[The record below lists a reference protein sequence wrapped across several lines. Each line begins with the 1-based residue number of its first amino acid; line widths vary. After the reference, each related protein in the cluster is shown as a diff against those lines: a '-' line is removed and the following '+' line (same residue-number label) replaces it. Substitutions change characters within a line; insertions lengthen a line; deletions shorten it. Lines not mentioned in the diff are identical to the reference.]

1 MPRFLAPI
9 TVAQEY
15 VTTNETISGSE
26 TILGSTSG
34 QDSYWTTVNVVSGLS
49 ANSLSGTHYGD
60 GTNLTGV
67 IHDSDSRLTDSRT
80 PTGSAGGDLSGTYPN
95 PTVDKIQGYTIS
107 TATPSIGQMLQWSG
121 TAWVPGSIPN
131 GGSGGGG
138 ITYFLNY
145 GLSANNPV
153 AGLSGT
159 HYQLGR
165 FTTLSPASAVFTS
178 VTQTGWDTLAT
189 FVTDHLDPDI
199 ITVPAGIFDL
209 NFWASSN
216 ASIQTQMRVR
226 YQIYTYSESLSTTT
240 LIGTSDTYNVYDPSV
255 IAQYVLSMVIPQT
268 TIDINDRLFLVLQ
281 AQAASPNKDITIYY
295 NDGRPTHLHTTIPS
309 VGGSGLVKVINGVY
323 QSPASLLVDV
333 DVADNAQINQTKVA
347 GLTAALGS
355 KLPLA
360 GGTLT
365 GGLSG
370 TTANFSGAVYGSTAT
385 AGTSSTQLA
394 TTAFVHDS
402 IDTGLASGS
411 AVASTV
417 VAFVTNADSVT
428 LTRGTVVYSY
438 GSQGDRVSVRMASA
452 SAEAT
457 SSKTLGFVNETIA
470 VGGTGYVTLYGSMDK
485 LNLGSPFVAGDP
497 LWLGTTPGTYTRTKP
512 QAPTHLV
519 YLGVVQRAN
528 AGNGTAYIKVQNG
541 YELEELHN
549 VQITNPL
556 SAQILQLDST
566 GTLWEN
572 VNPLFNDSQI
582 SSSNNWNT
590 AYQATT
596 GLSTTYLALT
606 GGTITDGLTANSG
619 TFLNYLSSSSISGIF
634 YGDGSHL
641 TNLTNTA
648 TGTLGSYVKVVG
660 VDASTI
666 QSCIDLCL
674 SANSDQNYTVFVPP
688 GVYKEN
694 LILKPSVSLI
704 GLGGTLNT
712 LGSVVSG
719 YHSITLTEPQ
729 ATNNRFVLQD
739 ILFQNNNETQSTI
752 VVAGSS
758 IGQMRVNGCYF
769 SMGGTST
776 TGNHLSTSDNK
787 SIYLDNCRFEISPTN
802 NSGTH
807 IIQGNGPLYLF
818 NTNIYGGGR
827 CIDLPYSGTT
837 TRVCTI
843 SGYSSTNPIIIE
855 GGLTTTGLAVGMKV
869 VGTGING
876 TQSLISE
883 ITSLTS
889 FKVNTGTS
897 LNSYALSSTLTFGQT
912 PYAEIHNS
920 DLYSARGA
928 DVVRVGNG
936 LFVGNN
942 ANFTNTNTTGHG
954 LYLSAGAVAGLA
966 FSTFVISSS
975 AAPYYAINGQAGSYF
990 VANGLSYSSS
1000 VLQSYNTSINP
1011 LVTQFQY
1018 TGLTTSVANGGT
1030 GSNTAAGALTS
1041 LGAVPTTRTISS
1053 GTGLAGGGD
1062 LSTNR
1067 TLTVSYGSTSTTACV
1082 GNDSRL
1088 SDARSISYTSVPA
1101 TSGATG
1107 TVGAVARDTNYL
1119 YVCVATNT
1127 WKRTPLTGW

>member
-34 QDSYWTTVNVVSGLS
+34 QDSYWTTVNVVSGIS
-49 ANSLSGTHYGD
+49 ADHGSFVNNVSAVYYYGNGSNLTNLNASNISSGTLSTARLPVFNGD
-60 GTNLTGV
+60 IITTLNNTVSTTV
-67 IHDSDSRLTDSRT
+67 IKLQ
-80 PTGSAGGDLSGTYPN
+80 GN
-95 PTVDKIQGYTIS
+95 PIS
-107 TATPSIGQMLQWSG
+107 TSTPANGQILQWNG
-121 TAWVPGSIPN
+121 TAWVPGSIST

-138 ITYFLNY
+138 VTYYFNY
-145 GLSANNPV
+145 ANTTGISPTSGLPTSPV
-153 AGLSGT
+153 APSL
-159 HYQLGR
+159 LGR
-165 FTTLSPASAVFTS
+165 EYSVGESSIQSVNLTEDVYTLVAGFVTLSSEPA
-178 VTQTGWDTLAT
+178 VTN
-189 FVTDHLDPDI
+189 I
-199 ITVPAGIFDL
+199 PAGIWDFNIWVDIVGNSSVNQTSMQIRVYKYISSTSTYTPL
-209 NFWASSN
+209 ASSGDLY
-216 ASIQTQMRVR
+216 I
-226 YQIYTYSESLSTTT
+226 
-240 LIGTSDTYNVYDPSV
+240 YDPTV
-255 IAQYVLSMVIPQT
+255 IAPYIASVTMPQT
-268 TIDINDRLFLVLQ
+268 TILSSDRIYIEFW
-281 AQAASPNKDITIYY
+281 AAKSVNQSRAIRFWFDSIHPS
-295 NDGRPTHLHTTIPS
+295 HVHTTIPS
-309 VGGSGLVKVINGVY
+309 VAGSGLVKTVNGGY
-323 QSPASLLVDV
+323 QTPASLLVDV
-333 DVADNAQINQTKVA
+333 DVASNAQIAQSKISGLSTSLAGKVN
-347 GLTAALGS
+347 TTDVIPIS
-355 KLPLA
+355 A
-360 GGTLT
+360 GGT
-365 GGLSG
+365 G
-370 TTANFSGAVYGSTAT
+370 
-385 AGTSSTQLA
+385 Q
-394 TTAFVHDS
+394 
-402 IDTGLASGS
+402 
-411 AVASTV
+411 
-417 VAFVTNADSVT
+417 
-428 LTRGTVVYSY
+428 
-438 GSQGDRVSVRMASA
+438 
-452 SAEAT
+452 
-457 SSKTLGFVNETIA
+457 
-470 VGGTGYVTLYGSMDK
+470 
-485 LNLGSPFVAGDP
+485 
-497 LWLGTTPGTYTRTKP
+497 
-512 QAPTHLV
+512 
-519 YLGVVQRAN
+519 AN
-528 AGNGTAYIKVQNG
+528 AA
-541 YELEELHN
+541 
-549 VQITNPL
+549 
-556 SAQILQLDST
+556 A
-566 GTLWEN
+566 
-572 VNPLFNDSQI
+572 
-582 SSSNNWNT
+582 
-590 AYQATT
+590 
-596 GLSTTYLALT
+596 GLLALGGFPIS
-606 GGTITDGLTANSG
+606 GGTITDGLTASSG
-619 TFLNYLSSSSISGIF
+619 TFLNYLSSQSISGTH

-641 TNLTNTA
+641 SNM
-648 TGTLGSYVKVVG
+648 LGSYVKVVG

-694 LILKPSVSLI
+694 LTLKPSVALI

-712 LGSVVSG
+712 LGSVISG

-758 IGQMRVNGCYF
+758 IGQMRANGCYF
-769 SMGGTST
+769 SMGGIST

-787 SIYLDNCRFEISPTN
+787 SVYLDNCRFDISPTN

-827 CIDLPYSGTT
+827 CIDLRYSGTT

-855 GGLTTTGLAVGMKV
+855 GGLTTTGLSVGMKV

-876 TQSLISE
+876 TQSIISE

-897 LNSYALSSTLTFGQT
+897 FNSYALSSTLTFGQT
-912 PYAEIHNS
+912 PYGEIHNS
-920 DLYSARGA
+920 DLYSNIGP

-942 ANFTNTNTTGHG
+942 VNFTNTNVTGHG

-990 VANGLSYSSS
+990 IANGISYSSS
-1000 VLQSYNTSINP
+1000 AIAAYNTSVNP

-1018 TGLTTSVANGGT
+1018 TGLTTSIANGGT
-1030 GSNTAAGALTS
+1030 GSTTAAGALTS

-1088 SDARSISYTSVPA
+1088 SDARSISYTTVPA

-1107 TVGAVARDTNYL
+1107 TTGAVARDTNYL